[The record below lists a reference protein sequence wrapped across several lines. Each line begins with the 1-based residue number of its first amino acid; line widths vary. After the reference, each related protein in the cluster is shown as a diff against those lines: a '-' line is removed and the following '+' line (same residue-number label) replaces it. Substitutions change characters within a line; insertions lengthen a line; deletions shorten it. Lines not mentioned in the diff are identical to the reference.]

1 MEILLNQMPITAEID
16 PEHGLVIIRGI
27 VLDKD
32 DIMKMT
38 QMLENKPFPKEDF
51 LVTDINYFVESPLRK

>member
-16 PEHGLVIIRGI
+16 LQHGLVKIRGI

-32 DIMKMT
+32 DIMKLA